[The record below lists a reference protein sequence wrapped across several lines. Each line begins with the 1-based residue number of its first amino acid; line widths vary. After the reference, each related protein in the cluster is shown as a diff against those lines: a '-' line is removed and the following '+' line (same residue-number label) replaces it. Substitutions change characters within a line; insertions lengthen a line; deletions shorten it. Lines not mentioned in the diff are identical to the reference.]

1 MTPQTSTLSPLA
13 QAMLLAIDSSRTTK
27 IDLVV
32 LRDTALAADLSLAGS
47 PELRDRLAEA
57 CSELEQAGAVVQ
69 PKASG
74 LWDRSARP
82 PLPLHVRR
90 ITARPTAVDVGPVA
104 AAPAWHALLSWVPA
118 FLATQRATTAELAVL
133 QGTQRILTR
142 HGGPPPLTVPLRERS
157 LELLGDEKALDSLL
171 RGRLFTT
178 GRLTLGLIGAE
189 RVVPAL
195 VASDIGPGPDVLL
208 VENYATFV
216 TLSRALAGQRLI
228 GRVVWGAGNQVTQ
241 LLPQFP
247 TVGPNRV
254 LYFGDLDARGLE
266 IGAAASASAMELG
279 LAPLHPSIDLY
290 ELLLLHGHRAPV
302 GGRAPSR
309 ARVQEAVK
317 WLPESLR
324 APASVVLNGGLRL
337 AQEAVG
343 RDVLELHP
351 LPSQLN

>member
-1 MTPQTSTLSPLA
+1 MTPQTSTLSALA
-13 QAMLLAIDSSRTTK
+13 QALLLAITSSRTSK

-32 LRDTALAADLSLAGS
+32 LRDAALAADLSLAGS
-47 PELRDRLAEA
+47 PELRDRLAAA
-57 CSELEQAGAVVQ
+57 CCELEQAGAVVQ

-90 ITARPTAVDVGPVA
+90 ITARPAAVDVEPDAAVPV
-104 AAPAWHALLSWVPA
+104 WHALLSWVPA
-118 FLATQRATTAELAVL
+118 FLATGRATPAELSVL
-133 QGTQRILTR
+133 RGTQRILAR

-171 RGRLFTT
+171 CGRLFTT
-178 GRLTLGLIGAE
+178 RRLTLGLIGAE

-195 VASDIGPGPDVLL
+195 VATDIGSGPDVLI

-216 TLSRALAGQRLI
+216 TLSRALAGHRLI

-247 TVGPNRV
+247 TIGMRHI

-266 IGAAASASAMELG
+266 IGAAASASATELG
-279 LAPLHPSIDLY
+279 LAPLRPSIDLY
-290 ELLLLHGHRAPV
+290 ELLLTHGHQAPV

-309 ARVQEAVK
+309 VRVHEAVT

-324 APASVVLNGGLRL
+324 APAAGVLNDGHRL

-343 RDVLELHP
+343 RDLLACHP
-351 LPSQLN
+351 LPDYLR